1 MVDAALVAYVTFNVP
16 YKQRSADSR
25 SCQVGLTAS
34 THRCEVGSV
43 DPSVC
48 QLLFANVVMLFWI
61 IMPFILIAVP
71 AALLAVASAEP
82 ALLPCREYWA
92 CVLGSS
98 ETELS
103 AAEWKPTLPRLATD
117 GLGDTAAEGGA
128 SPIQRAP
135 SMANLQPHP
144 LLP

>member
-71 AALLAVASAEP
+71 AALLAMAIHNYKRHRDRSIRHDCW
-82 ALLPCREYWA
+82 L
-92 CVLGSS
+92 VLYNLCMLIGC
-98 ETELS
+98 
-103 AAEWKPTLPRLATD
+103 TLVQRIV
-117 GLGDTAAEGGA
+117 G
-128 SPIQRAP
+128 PIRGC
-135 SMANLQPHP
+135 
-144 LLP
+144 